1 MVLAILNLI
10 EIQFWFAVIDSST
23 ELSETF
29 EILVKM
35 RPVFIGTNLT
45 WLESSESSSLIH
57 DNLQAKQNAGL
68 LWKQHLD
75 YKTPRGYE

>member
-29 EILVKM
+29 EIKVKM
-35 RPVFIGTNLT
+35 RPVFNL
-45 WLESSESSSLIH
+45 EQI
-57 DNLQAKQNAGL
+57 
-68 LWKQHLD
+68 
-75 YKTPRGYE
+75 